1 MTSTQRVEG
10 INGIIK
16 KYINLQN
23 NLLEFF
29 HGIQTFL
36 QDQIAK
42 AEYRDWVKS
51 LPQTNI
57 STSASERIFP
67 SIIKELKEFLTME
80 MYFIQ
85 KAQLDICLEY
95 NAMLISSE
103 EYEECETFEGMSNPS
118 FIMLSFKK
126 NFRFPLICIYI
137 NNT

>member
-1 MTSTQRVEG
+1 MTSTQHVEG

-23 NLLEFF
+23 NLVKFF
-29 HGIQTFL
+29 QGIQTFL

-42 AEYRDWVKS
+42 AEYQDWVES

-57 STSASERIFP
+57 STLASERIFP
-67 SIIKELKEFLTME
+67 SIIKKLKEFLTIE

-95 NAMLISSE
+95 NAMLKN
-103 EYEECETFEGMSNPS
+103 MKNVK
-118 FIMLSFKK
+118 LLKK
-126 NFRFPLICIYI
+126 
-137 NNT
+137 

>member
-1 MTSTQRVEG
+1 MTSTQRVKG

-42 AEYRDWVKS
+42 AEYRDWVES

-95 NAMLISSE
+95 NAMLISPEDYEAFE
-103 EYEECETFEGMSNPS
+103 EVSKYKYDEIFTNC
-118 FIMLSFKK
+118 
-126 NFRFPLICIYI
+126 ICKFFY
-137 NNT
+137 

>member
-23 NLLEFF
+23 NLVEFF
-29 HGIQTFL
+29 QGIQTFL

-42 AEYRDWVKS
+42 AEYRDWFES

-67 SIIKELKEFLTME
+67 SIIKELKEFLTIE

-103 EYEECETFEGMSNPS
+103 EYEECETFERVSNPS
-118 FIMLSFKK
+118 FIMLSFKI
-126 NFRFPLICIYI
+126 FFPLSF
-137 NNT
+137 NLHLH

>member
-23 NLLEFF
+23 NLVEFF
-29 HGIQTFL
+29 QGIQTFL

-42 AEYRDWVKS
+42 AKYRDWVES

-95 NAMLISSE
+95 NTMLISSE
-103 EYEECETFEGMSNPS
+103 EYEEYKIFEEVSNPS
-118 FIMLSFKK
+118 FIMLSFK
-126 NFRFPLICIYI
+126 FFFHFSLICIYI